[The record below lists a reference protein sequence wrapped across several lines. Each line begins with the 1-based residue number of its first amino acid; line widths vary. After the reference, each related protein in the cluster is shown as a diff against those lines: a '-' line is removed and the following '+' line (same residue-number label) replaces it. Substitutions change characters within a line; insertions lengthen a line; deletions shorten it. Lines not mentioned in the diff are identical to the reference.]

1 MQIFPQSLQNF
12 WYNWELQFM
21 VVFSL
26 SIQIILLLFGNRRKF
41 CTRIYLR
48 ITIWSA
54 FLFADWFAATSLG
67 ILSNKEGENKSDSVE
82 SGHVIV
88 ALWGPVLL
96 LHLGGQDTVTA
107 YSMEDNALWSR
118 RLVTY
123 VGQVVVAILIFLR
136 SWTNTDLNILA
147 IPIFIAGFI
156 KIGER
161 IWVLWCASS
170 QQFKE
175 SLFPDPDP
183 GPNYARYMETY
194 NSAFYEG
201 YVVHV
206 EGLIETPS
214 NGDVDHTHAASQGN
228 INIISLPQT
237 DDTYGPPITVRT
249 AYKFLKISKLLFA
262 DLILSFQDVSESRSS
277 LLSGNG
283 KEGFEVMEI
292 ELGFMY
298 DVFYTKAV
306 LVYSVMGCFLRFV
319 TFTCSISVLCSFF
332 VMEKNQY
339 PGVDVFI
346 TSVLLLGAI
355 IFEICSIVL
364 VLSSDWTMMWL
375 SMHKNKVTSK
385 VISLLQ
391 SVKNKRWCCSIDQFN
406 LISFC
411 LMEAMKKRNS
421 STLGKTLRVEFG
433 SNYGK
438 TLKKIVA
445 KCGIAQ
451 MIIGVCKSYQKY
463 EHTNTK
469 IVTGDLKEII
479 FEHFV
484 NKINEVINLEEGELA
499 KNITRICE
507 HRGNKVL
514 EGLESELMLQI
525 KDKEKVEKI
534 IRKLSWSVEIEF
546 DQSILLWHIATNL
559 CYNSSISGDEILEN
573 GRSYRETSK
582 LLSEYMLYLLI
593 MRPSMLPNGIG
604 EISFQDTCA
613 EATEFVK
620 DRHSIQ
626 HEKHV
631 YEMLHKLVNRD
642 IDKVSPSKVKGDRS
656 KSVLFDAF
664 RLAKNIVEIEND
676 NKEWKTKKMW
686 KFITQ
691 VWVEMLA
698 YAASHCQ
705 VIHHAQQL
713 RHGGELLTHVWLLMA
728 HLGITDRLQISK
740 GFGRA
745 KLIKK

>member
-1 MQIFPQSLQNF
+1 MHIFPESLQNF
-12 WYNWELQFM
+12 WNNWELRFM
-21 VVFSL
+21 VVLSL
-26 SIQIILLLFGNRRKF
+26 GIQIILLLFGKRRKF
-41 CTRIYLR
+41 CTKIYLR
-48 ITIWSA
+48 ITLWSA
-54 FLFADWFAATSLG
+54 FLFADWFATTSLG
-67 ILSNKEGENKSDSVE
+67 ILSSKEGENKGDSVE
-82 SGHVIV
+82 PKQVIV
-88 ALWGPVLL
+88 AMWGPLLL
-96 LHLGGQDTVTA
+96 LHLGGQDTITA

-123 VGQVVVAILIFLR
+123 VSQVVIAFLIFLR
-136 SWTNTDLNILA
+136 SWRNNNLNILA

-194 NSAFYEG
+194 NSVSYEG
-201 YVVHV
+201 YEVYV
-206 EGLIETPS
+206 ESLNETPS
-214 NGDVDHTHAASQGN
+214 NGGVDYNRAASQGN
-228 INIISLPQT
+228 IDITPSPQT
-237 DDTYGPPITVRT
+237 DRDTYGPSVTVRT
-249 AYKFLKISKLLFA
+249 AHKFLKISKLLFA
-262 DLILSFQDVSESRSS
+262 DLILNFQDVSESRSS

-283 KEGFEVMEI
+283 KEGFEVIEV

-306 LVYSVMGCFLRFV
+306 IAYSLIGCFLRFV
-319 TFTCSISVLCSFF
+319 TLACTVSVLCDFF
-332 VMEKNQY
+332 VMAKDQY
-339 PGVDVFI
+339 PMVDVLI

-355 IFEICSIVL
+355 IFEICSIIL
-364 VLSSDWTMMWL
+364 LLSSDWTMLWL
-375 SMHKNKVTSK
+375 SMHKNKVTGK
-385 VISLLQ
+385 VISLIQ
-391 SVKNKRWCCSIDQFN
+391 SVNNKRWCCSIDQFN

-411 LMEAMKKRNS
+411 LLKARKKRD
-421 STLGKTLRVEFG
+421 STHGKTLRLNF
-433 SNYGK
+433 SSDYGK

-451 MIIGVCKSYQKY
+451 MIIGVCQSYQKY

-469 IVTGDLKEII
+469 IVTSDLKEII

-484 NKINEVINLEEGELA
+484 NKINEVMNLEENEFA
-499 KNITRICE
+499 KSIKRICN
-507 HRGNKVL
+507 HRGDKVL
-514 EGLESELMLQI
+514 DGLESELMLRI
-525 KDKEKVEKI
+525 NDKEKVEKI
-534 IRKLSWSVEIEF
+534 ISKLSWSVELEF
-546 DQSILLWHIATNL
+546 DQSVLLWHIATNL
-559 CYNSSISGDEILEN
+559 CYNSSISSDEVLEN
-573 GRSYRETSK
+573 GRSYREASK
-582 LLSEYMLYLLI
+582 WLSEYMLYLLV

-626 HEKHV
+626 DEKQV
-631 YEMLHKLVNRD
+631 CEMLHKVCRD

-656 KSVLFDAF
+656 QSVLFDAF
-664 RLAKNIVEIEND
+664 RLAKNVRDIKNHDVEWE
-676 NKEWKTKKMW
+676 TKKMW

-698 YAASHCQ
+698 YGASHCQ
-705 VIHHAQQL
+705 VTHHAQQL